1 MKIVVCAKVCDGD
14 INIFDKSA
22 IESALLLSDDVTV
35 VSMGPKSTEGTL
47 TELTRL
53 GIKVI
58 WLCDNKFAGA
68 DTVSTAYILSEAIKK
83 LDYDLIICGRQTTD
97 GDTAQTPPMLS
108 VKLNLPI
115 ITNVLEILS
124 VDTKIKCRTRVGE
137 ESESLPAII
146 SVERINTLRFPRM
159 RSKTQPITVWSGEDI
174 KADYEKC
181 GLAGSPTRV
190 VKSFENKKGKRKCTF
205 ITKDELLPLVDKLL
219 KTERVETEETDCNI
233 KFDEVWAVGEVVE
246 KEARKI
252 AKTVILIKETDPIKI
267 AQMAHEKKP
276 TVILWNANLW
286 GRKNAPIA
294 AAHLNT
300 GLCADCVKLET
311 DGETLFMYRPARGGN
326 IIAKIICQTK
336 PQMATVRCV
345 SEASDIIVSAGRG
358 VVNELDRVSE
368 FAKKLGAEFCASRAV
383 VDAGEM
389 PIEAQIGLTGKS
401 VSPKIYIAVGISGA
415 VHHTCAIENA
425 NTVIAI
431 NPDRDARIFE
441 YADYGIL
448 DKF

>member
-1 MKIVVCAKVCDGD
+1 MKIVVCAKVCDGE

-22 IESALLLSDDVTV
+22 IESALQLSEDVTV
-35 VSMGPKSTEGTL
+35 VSMGPKSTENIL
-47 TELTRL
+47 CELTRL
-53 GIKVI
+53 GVKVV
-58 WLCDNKFAGA
+58 WLCDSKFAGA
-68 DTVSTAYILSEAIKK
+68 DTISTAYILSQAIKK

-97 GDTAQTPPMLS
+97 GDTAQTAPMLS

-124 VDTKIKCRTRVGE
+124 VDSMIKCRTRAGE
-137 ESESLPAII
+137 EIENLPAII
-146 SVERINTLRFPRM
+146 SVERINALRFPRM
-159 RSKTQPITVWSGEDI
+159 RSKTQPICEWNAEDI
-174 KADYEKC
+174 EADVSKC
-181 GLAGSPTRV
+181 GLSGSPTRV

-205 ITKDELLPLVDKLL
+205 ITKDELLPLVDKLV
-219 KTERVETEETDCNI
+219 KAERAQIEETDCDI
-233 KFDEVWAVGEVVE
+233 KFDEVWAVGEIVA
-246 KEARKI
+246 KEAKKI
-252 AKTVILIKETDPIKI
+252 AKTVTLIKETDPVKI
-267 AQMAHEKKP
+267 AQMAQEKKP
-276 TVILWNANLW
+276 KVILWNADLW

-294 AAHLNT
+294 AVHLNT

-311 DGETLFMYRPARGGN
+311 DGETLFMYRPARSGN
-326 IIAKIICQTK
+326 IIAKIVCTTN

-345 SEASDIIVSAGRG
+345 SKASDIIVSAGRG
-358 VVNELDRVSE
+358 VVNELERVRTFASE
-368 FAKKLGAEFCASRAV
+368 IGAEFCASRAV

-425 NTVIAI
+425 GTVIAI